1 MSAAP
6 VTYSEHISC
15 NILNVHNP
23 LLILDQLFSY
33 LAVAVKKLDTF
44 RPEISLNW
52 SSFFEA
58 LLNIHP
64 LKGVQDS

>member
-23 LLILDQLFSY
+23 LLNLDQLSSY
-33 LAVAVKKLDTF
+33 LAVAVKKWTLFVQDF
-44 RPEISLNW
+44 PSV
-52 SSFFEA
+52 EA
-58 LLNIHP
+58 LCQLNIHP
-64 LKGVQDS
+64 LRGVHDS